1 MNNIYSVALFKLITI
16 NYKNLILSVYF
27 FQLQTAF
34 VTYLIIYVAARTN
47 FTKMAESLQNS
58 VPNIQA
64 VHINL
69 MHYIVGVEGIYTQYG
84 IEVNLNVT
92 LYDILLN
99 MDNLKLCFV
108 VFCVTCARY

>member
-1 MNNIYSVALFKLITI
+1 MNNIYSVSLFKLITI

-64 VHINL
+64 VHINFDAL
-69 MHYIVGVEGIYTQYG
+69 HTKTEEGIYTQYG

-92 LYDILLN
+92 LHDILLN

-108 VFCVTCARY
+108 VFHL

>member
-1 MNNIYSVALFKLITI
+1 
-16 NYKNLILSVYF
+16 
-27 FQLQTAF
+27 
-34 VTYLIIYVAARTN
+34 
-47 FTKMAESLQNS
+47 MAESLQNS

-69 MHYIVGVEGIYTQYG
+69 MHYILEVEGIYTQCG

-108 VFCVTCARY
+108 VFHL